1 MKHLKHLFLPLQ
13 KAIIDKRPLV
23 SGTLELPATN
33 FSLFYKIAREG
44 HAARHVNF
52 TNATSD
58 ELEQLA
64 QTCQPATFGRNDKD
78 VMDETYRKAGK
89 MDLDVFSTPLVYEYT
104 DIVKIVRDCL
114 LDGTDSLRKLKV
126 EPYKLNVYGKGSF
139 FKPHVDTPRGEKMFG
154 SLVLVFPTPHEGGAL
169 LIRHRGQEWSFD
181 SAAELSTAPPSSIG
195 YVAFFSDVEHEV
207 APVVS
212 GHRIT
217 LTYNLH
223 FDDEPAPVTSPE
235 PAPLV
240 QAANERSICA
250 AFEALLENPEFLPDG
265 GVLGFG
271 LQHVYQI
278 KGKGDPSLGHVYGL
292 LKGSDAALYR
302 AAHSL
307 GFEPVL
313 YLYYKQDGDAGLI
326 DRVLD
331 FESCG
336 ELEAPIRFLLYH
348 EGVAIRLNRK
358 IVTPVNWVT
367 PVTTFNSLS
376 SAYVHYG
383 NEASLGMAY
392 GNLCLIVRIGKM
404 GERMLYP
411 TVAQLKQECREARE
425 RSPERFRYN

>member
-1 MKHLKHLFLPLQ
+1 
-13 KAIIDKRPLV
+13 
-23 SGTLELPATN
+23 
-33 FSLFYKIAREG
+33 
-44 HAARHVNF
+44 
-52 TNATSD
+52 ATSD

-64 QTCQPATFGRNDKD
+64 QTCQPATFGRNDED

-89 MDLDVFSTPLVYEYT
+89 MDSELFSTPLVYDYT

-126 EPYKLNVYGKGSF
+126 ELYKLNVYGKGSF

-223 FDDEPAPVTSPE
+223 FDDGPAPMTAPE
-235 PAPLV
+235 PAPLL
-240 QAANERSICA
+240 QSANERKIRA
-250 AFEALLENPEFLPDG
+250 AFEALLENPEFLPDA

-271 LQHVYQI
+271 LRHVYQI
-278 KGKGDPSLGHVYGL
+278 KGQDSPSLRHVYGL

-302 AAHSL
+302 AVHSL

-313 YLYYKQDGDAGLI
+313 YLYYEED
-326 DRVLD
+326 
-331 FESCG
+331 
-336 ELEAPIRFLLYH
+336 
-348 EGVAIRLNRK
+348 
-358 IVTPVNWVT
+358 
-367 PVTTFNSLS
+367 
-376 SAYVHYG
+376 
-383 NEASLGMAY
+383 
-392 GNLCLIVRIGKM
+392 
-404 GERMLYP
+404 
-411 TVAQLKQECREARE
+411 
-425 RSPERFRYN
+425 